1 MQRLLTCVVCGA
13 EFLRPGGLGA
23 TCSTACRGWWRLE
36 NRDKGRSQ
44 AAPADALSPGAK
56 RIIAKKARKVR
67 GVLTPDGHFPSA
79 ISAARHH
86 RVSEATV
93 RLRISAEWPG
103 WRYAEPYQIPAG
115 TLITPPRRPRQHR
128 TSETEGQP

>member
-1 MQRLLTCVVCGA
+1 MAC
-13 EFLRPGGLGA
+13 LG
-23 TCSTACRGWWRLE
+23 RWRLE
-36 NRDKGRSQ
+36 NKGRDNIRSQ

-67 GVLTPDGHFPSA
+67 AVQTPDGRFPNA

-86 RVSEATV
+86 KISEDTV

-103 WRYAEPYQIPAG
+103 WRYAEPYRVTA
-115 TLITPPRRPRQHR
+115 PRER
-128 TSETEGQP
+128 EGQP